1 MKILIINGS
10 PRKQGHISKMLQLME
25 TEAKDN
31 GDEVTVVR
39 VADLAIRPCIGCM
52 SCREKLKCCLPED
65 DAQRV
70 LKQIEEA
77 HALIIGAPCY
87 WGNLPGQ
94 LKVMFDRIV
103 YGMMGETS
111 RGIPIGL
118 HKGKKAV
125 IVSTCTTPYPFNILF
140 NQSRGVVK
148 ALKEIRKWS
157 GFKVI
162 SAIEKGG
169 TKQHSGLTERE
180 VKRCRKVIRKL

>member
-111 RGIPIGL
+111 RGIP
-118 HKGKKAV
+118 
-125 IVSTCTTPYPFNILF
+125 FNILF

-148 ALKEIRKWS
+148 ALKEILKWS

>member
-10 PRKQGHISKMLQLME
+10 PRKQGHISKMLQLM
-25 TEAKDN
+25 
-31 GDEVTVVR
+31 
-39 VADLAIRPCIGCM
+39 
-52 SCREKLKCCLPED
+52 
-65 DAQRV
+65 

-77 HALIIGAPCY
+77 QALIIGAPCY

-125 IVSTCTTPYPFNILF
+125 IVSTCTTPYPFNIFF
-140 NQSRGVVK
+140 NQTRGVVK
-148 ALKEIRKWS
+148 ALKEILKWS
-157 GFKVI
+157 GFKVV

-169 TKQHSGLTERE
+169 TKQHPGLTERE
-180 VKRCRKVIRKL
+180 MKRCRRVIHKL

>member
-1 MKILIINGS
+1 M
-10 PRKQGHISKMLQLME
+10 
-25 TEAKDN
+25 
-31 GDEVTVVR
+31 
-39 VADLAIRPCIGCM
+39 
-52 SCREKLKCCLPED
+52 PED

-77 HALIIGAPCY
+77 QALIIGAPCY

-125 IVSTCTTPYPFNILF
+125 IVSTCTTHILSIYSLIE
-140 NQSRGVVK
+140 QGSSK
-148 ALKEIRKWS
+148 ALKEILKWS
-157 GFKVI
+157 GFKVV

-169 TKQHSGLTERE
+169 TKTTSRTDGKGNETLSQSDT
-180 VKRCRKVIRKL
+180 